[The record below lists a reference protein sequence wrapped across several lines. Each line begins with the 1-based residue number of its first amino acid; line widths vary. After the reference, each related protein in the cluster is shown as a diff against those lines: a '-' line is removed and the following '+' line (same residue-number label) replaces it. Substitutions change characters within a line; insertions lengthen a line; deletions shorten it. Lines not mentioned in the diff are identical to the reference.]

1 MVTQLGQTISYD
13 IDDLHGGQRSTEVK
27 CVNLCCMATTCGQIY
42 RYYKQGK
49 DHDDL
54 HEGHL
59 KVIKG
64 QIVNHAIWLSEF
76 VRRTT
81 ESNWRQLCPQ

>member
-1 MVTQLGQTISYD
+1 MLIYVIWLPHLVRYTT
-13 IDDLHGGQRSTEVK
+13 STS
-27 CVNLCCMATTCGQIY
+27 
-42 RYYKQGK
+42 K

-54 HEGHL
+54 HEGRP

-64 QIVNHAIWLSEF
+64 QIVYRAIWISDF

-81 ESNWRQLCPQ
+81 ESNLGQLCPQ